1 MNHYLT
7 TRECRSVLLTL
18 AMWAALTIAGLWGTG
33 GATTP

>member
-1 MNHYLT
+1 MNHPIT
-7 TRECRSVLLTL
+7 NREWRSVLLTL